1 MKGEW
6 DARKE
11 KGPMK
16 KEEFDALIGPVFGNV
31 EKHWK
36 LANDHRKGSVD
47 LFDLGTWMTY
57 K

>member
-1 MKGEW
+1 
-6 DARKE
+6 
-11 KGPMK
+11 MK

-36 LANDHRKGSVD
+36 MANDHRKGSVD
-47 LFDLGTWMTY
+47 LFDLGYWMTY